1 MKTFIK
7 NGTQRF
13 ITATILGTLF
23 WVVFFH
29 FPIRAFSI
37 LLGIILAFIL
47 CFEWNQIFKRTDV
60 YHWLI
65 LPFAF
70 LIWMNEHETYHILV
84 YLLFLIAF
92 TFDSASYFFGSL
104 LGRYKLWPKISPG
117 KTLEG
122 VIGGYICTLIMVF
135 FTLYQKNL
143 LQNVSISMVTI
154 ITAIICAVA
163 LFGDF
168 FESLLKRQAGLKD
181 TGSILPGHGGFLDRF
196 DSVMML
202 SYIVFF
208 TKAYS
213 IAYLFG
219 F

>member
-1 MKTFIK
+1 
-7 NGTQRF
+7 
-13 ITATILGTLF
+13 
-23 WVVFFH
+23 
-29 FPIRAFSI
+29 
-37 LLGIILAFIL
+37 
-47 CFEWNQIFKRTDV
+47 
-60 YHWLI
+60 
-65 LPFAF
+65 
-70 LIWMNEHETYHILV
+70 MNEHETYHILV